1 MKVLLCCILKMENH
15 YLEEWLRHYISLGVD
30 KIIIFDNNDTQGK
43 YAENIFDID
52 YVKDCK
58 NIGIL
63 DVYPIP
69 GEKQAQTRSYNKCY
83 EIYGSEYDW
92 LMFFDIDEYL
102 ILERSNNIK
111 EFLSQP
117 HFVPYEMIHIN
128 WKVYDDNDLLTVVNN
143 DYSLVK
149 RFTRPCQKR
158 REVHSELKTIIRG
171 GLKEVKF
178 IKTPHTCDNREFSCC
193 NAIGEKTDSKAT
205 KTNIIIHKESWLNHY
220 ICKTIEE
227 FCYNKLV
234 RRGGHTIH
242 KKDLRYNLNFF
253 FNYNRHSLDKIK
265 FYKEH
270 YNIVNNTN
278 TEYHYIDKA
287 TSVIIQ
293 ESPEKIKTVKHTGIQ
308 SCITSSNPQISKT
321 TYVKR
326 NKKLVPSYSHA
337 TSTYK
342 KASIKNRRKITTE
355 EIARFPSRFPI
366 NK

>member
-1 MKVLLCCILKMENH
+1 
-15 YLEEWLRHYISLGVD
+15 
-30 KIIIFDNNDTQGK
+30 
-43 YAENIFDID
+43 
-52 YVKDCK
+52 
-58 NIGIL
+58 
-63 DVYPIP
+63 
-69 GEKQAQTRSYNKCY
+69 
-83 EIYGSEYDW
+83 
-92 LMFFDIDEYL
+92 
-102 ILERSNNIK
+102 
-111 EFLSQP
+111 
-117 HFVPYEMIHIN
+117 MIHIN

-205 KTNIIIHKESWLNHY
+205 KTNIIIHKEAWLNHY

-242 KKDLRYNLNFF
+242 KKYLRYNLNFF
-253 FNYNRHSLDKIK
+253 FNYNRQSLDKIK

-270 YNIVNNTN
+270 YFLNNTN
-278 TEYHYIDKA
+278 IEYHYIDNA
-287 TSVIIQ
+287 TSVIIK
-293 ESPEKIKTVKHTGIQ
+293 EYPEKIKTVNHTGMQ
-308 SCITSSNPQISKT
+308 SCITSSNPRSYETSYI
-321 TYVKR
+321 KR
-326 NKKLVPSYSHA
+326 NKIAVPSYSSNIS
-337 TSTYK
+337 TSKMT
-342 KASIKNRRKITTE
+342 SIKNIRKLTVE
-355 EIARFPSRFPI
+355 EIARFSI

>member
-1 MKVLLCCILKMENH
+1 MENH
-15 YLEEWLRHYISLGVD
+15 YLEEWLRHYVSLGVD
-30 KIIIFDNNDTQGK
+30 KIVIFDNNDIDGK
-43 YAENIFDID
+43 YAESIYNIE
-52 YVKDCK
+52 YVKDCENK
-58 NIGIL
+58 GII

-69 GEKQAQTRSYNKCY
+69 GEKQAQTKSYNKCY
-83 EIYGSEYDW
+83 EMYGSEYDW

-102 ILERSNNIK
+102 ILEKSNNIK
-111 EFLSQP
+111 EFLSQT
-117 HFVPYEMIHIN
+117 HFIPYEMIHIN

-149 RFTRPCQKR
+149 RFTRPCQTR
-158 REVHSELKTIIRG
+158 SNVNSELKTIIKG
-171 GLKEVKF
+171 GLKDVKF
-178 IKTPHTCDNREFSCC
+178 IKNPHTCDNRKFSCC
-193 NAIGEKTDSKAT
+193 NAIGEKTDSKAA
-205 KTNIIIHKESWLNHY
+205 KTEKVIHKEAWLNHY

-227 FCYNKLV
+227 YCYNKLV

-253 FNYNRHSLDKIK
+253 FNYNRQSLDKIK

-270 YNIVNNTN
+270 YTHNDTNIK
-278 TEYHYIDKA
+278 YIDNA
-287 TSVIIQ
+287 TSIVILD
-293 ESPEKIKTVKHTGIQ
+293 SSEKIKNVKRAATQ
-308 SCITSSNPQISKT
+308 SCITCSNSQISKT

-342 KASIKNRRKITTE
+342 KTSIKNGRKIKTG